1 MRVYSSQTFR
11 QLVKC
16 NFKKGRNM
24 ATTSTL
30 CNNDEVTFNV
40 KNNKGVITL
49 NRPKSLNALNLPM
62 INEMYPVLK
71 KWRFPVHIYRGTLNY
86 RMIFYTPLINN

>member
-1 MRVYSSQTFR
+1 MRVCSSQTFR

-16 NFKKGRNM
+16 NFQKRRNM

-49 NRPKSLNALNLPM
+49 NRPRSLNALNLPM

-71 KWRFPVHIYRGTLNY
+71 KCIIVCHVKETHIYSLRQIQT
-86 RMIFYTPLINN
+86 